1 MFCLPREEAGGRREE
16 RKEEGEE
23 MGEEMASPHPESMAI
38 IPWNEEVSR
47 RENHREGAG
56 MR

>member
-1 MFCLPREEAGGRREE
+1 MFCLPREEGRRQ
-16 RKEEGEE
+16 EGEE